1 MLETDQI
8 DQIVFRVNMLDVLR
22 TPVLVDWAG
31 NLNLIQSASTFGNYI
46 PYEEAPHLIQW
57 NSSFAN
63 CLVRSG
69 AVYANLNLIEPSTDP
84 VEQAGNSEESFAV
97 PRIQTPA
104 IYLDDL
110 PRYNNLSAQNLTLF
124 QPSVRWS
131 ISPDGEVFTAS
142 ETTAEFMPSFDC
154 ACSVVAKA
162 VQAAAV
168 YFSVSER
175 KACLKRIFS
184 SAVSKNGHLSFLVP
198 RHRQVC
204 LETAARD
211 QVVHLEVITLAEEQ
225 EALVVSAVGQMLIS
239 GGKSWT
245 RWRSRLSNLL
255 SRFLRKTLV
264 GGFTVGGLGF
274 KSVEPLLLS

>member
-1 MLETDQI
+1 MLDTDQT
-8 DQIVFRVNMLDVLR
+8 VFRVNMLDVLR
-22 TPVLVDWAG
+22 TPEFVDWAG
-31 NLNLIQSASTFGNYI
+31 NLNLIQSASTFGNYL
-46 PYEEAPHLIQW
+46 PYEEAPHLVQW
-57 NSSFAN
+57 NSTFAN
-63 CLVRSG
+63 CLVHNG
-69 AVYANLNLIEPSTDP
+69 AVYTNLNLIEPSTAP
-84 VEQAGNSEESFAV
+84 IEQGAYYEESFAV

-104 IYLDDL
+104 IYLDDF
-110 PRYNNLSAQNLTLF
+110 PQSKNLSSQNLTVF
-124 QPSVRWS
+124 QPSMRLS

-142 ETTAEFMPSFDC
+142 ETTAEFKPLFDC

-162 VQAAAV
+162 VQAAV
-168 YFSVSER
+168 YFSNSER
-175 KACLKRIFS
+175 KACLKRILS

-211 QVVHLEVITLAEEQ
+211 QVVHLEVITLAVEQ
-225 EALVVSAVGQMLIS
+225 EAPVVSAVGQMLIS

-274 KSVEPLLLS
+274 ESVEPLLLS